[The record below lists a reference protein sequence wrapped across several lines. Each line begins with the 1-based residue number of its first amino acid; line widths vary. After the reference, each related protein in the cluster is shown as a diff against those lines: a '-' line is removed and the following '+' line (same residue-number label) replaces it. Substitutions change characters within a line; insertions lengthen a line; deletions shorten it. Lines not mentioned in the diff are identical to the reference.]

1 MSSAIPGAPSPRS
14 SSAPW
19 LEELDILIRARY
31 PLLYLVSWEEHRVD
45 AILAEQARSHGKALF
60 HWSITKGLRNVSGT
74 RTAPLPEDTRNPVDA
89 LAAIEKLTEPALV
102 VLKDFHPYLEDKG
115 VVRAVRELAH
125 FLKRTFTTVIIL
137 SPTLQI
143 PIELEK
149 EVHVVDVPLPGY
161 NDLLQLLKEIVAVV
175 RKGNK
180 ATIELSREHADQLI
194 KAALG
199 LTLSEAENAFAKA
212 IAQDGRL
219 AVEDIKRIQDEK
231 RQVIRKSGLLEY
243 YPPDESLGSVGGL
256 QNLKTWLGQ
265 RTAAFGEKARQ
276 FGLPEPRG
284 LLLLGVQ
291 GCGKSLTAKA
301 ISAHWNLPLLRL
313 DMGRIFSGLIGS
325 SEENLRKAIQVAES
339 VAPVVLWVDEIE
351 KGLSGVA
358 SSSAGDTGV
367 SARVFGTLLTW
378 LQEKKAPVFVVA
390 TANRIEGLPPE
401 MLRKGRFD
409 EIFFIDLPEHAERR
423 EIFRIHLERR
433 KRNPEDYDL
442 EALAEQTDG
451 FSGAEIEQVV
461 VAGLYEAFAEDAEL
475 GQHHLVRTIRDTYP
489 LSVTMKLEIS
499 RLRDWAKGRT
509 RPASPGGPPE
519 GLPPGSRR

>member
-1 MSSAIPGAPSPRS
+1 MTPAAPGSAPSRAP
-14 SSAPW
+14 AVPW

-45 AILAEQARSHGKALF
+45 TILAELARSHGKALF
-60 HWSITKGLRNVSGT
+60 HWSITRGLRSVSGS
-74 RTAPLPEDTRNPVDA
+74 RAPINAEETRNPVDA
-89 LAAIEKLTEPALV
+89 LTAVEKLNEPALV

-125 FLKRTFTTVIIL
+125 FLKSTFTTVIL
-137 SPTLQI
+137 LGPTLSI
-143 PIELEK
+143 PVELEK
-149 EVHVVDVPLPGY
+149 ELSVIDVPLPGY
-161 NDLLQLLKEIVAVV
+161 NDLMNLLKEIVAVV

-180 ATIELSREHADQLI
+180 ATVELSREHADQII

-212 IAQDGRL
+212 IAHDGKL
-219 AVEDIKRIQDEK
+219 GVEDIKRIQDEK
-231 RQVIRKSGLLEY
+231 RQVIRKNGLLEY
-243 YPPDESLGSVGGL
+243 YPPDETLGNVGGL
-256 QNLKTWLGQ
+256 QNLKAWLSQ
-265 RTAAFGEKARQ
+265 RTAAFGERARQ

-284 LLLLGVQ
+284 VLLLGVQ

-325 SEENLRKAIQVAES
+325 SEENLRKAIRAAES

-358 SSSAGDTGV
+358 SSSTGDSGV

-378 LQEKKAPVFVVA
+378 LQEKTAPVFVVA

-401 MLRKGRFD
+401 VLRKGRFD
-409 EIFFIDLPEHAERR
+409 EIFFIDLPEQAERR
-423 EIFRIHLERR
+423 EIFRIHLHRR
-433 KRNPEDYDL
+433 RRAPANYDL
-442 EALAEQTDG
+442 EALASLSDG
-451 FSGAEIEQVV
+451 FSGAEIEQAVI
-461 VAGLYEAFAEDAEL
+461 AGLYEAFAEGVEL
-475 GQHHLVRTIRDTYP
+475 AQPHLVRSIKETFP
-489 LSVTMKLEIS
+489 LSVTMRDEIS
-499 RLRDWAKGRT
+499 RLRVWAKGRT
-509 RPASPGGPPE
+509 RPASVHGGGTAE
-519 GLPPGSRR
+519 TLR

>member
-1 MSSAIPGAPSPRS
+1 MAPPAPGSPAPRPP
-14 SSAPW
+14 AVPW

-45 AILAEQARSHGKALF
+45 AILTDLARLHGKALF
-60 HWSITKGLRNVSGT
+60 HWSITRGLRNVGGS
-74 RTAPLPEDTRNPVDA
+74 RTATLPEETRNPIDA
-89 LAAIEKLTEPALV
+89 LAAIEKLNEPSVV

-115 VVRAVRELAH
+115 VVRALRELAH
-125 FLKRTFTTVIIL
+125 FLKSTFTTVVL
-137 SPTLQI
+137 LAPTLSI
-143 PIELEK
+143 PVELEK
-149 EVHVVDVPLPGY
+149 EVSVIDVPLPGY

-180 ATIELSREHADQLI
+180 ATIDLSREHADQII

-199 LTLSEAENAFAKA
+199 LTLAEAENAFAKA
-212 IAQDGRL
+212 IAADGKL
-219 AVEDIKRIQDEK
+219 GVEDIKRVQDEK

-243 YPPDESLGSVGGL
+243 YPPDESLGNVGGL
-256 QNLKTWLGQ
+256 QNLKGWLGQ
-265 RTAAFGEKARQ
+265 RTAAFGERARQ

-325 SEENLRKAIQVAES
+325 SEENLRKAIRVAES

-358 SSSAGDTGV
+358 SSSTGDSGV

-378 LQEKKAPVFVVA
+378 LQEKTAPVFVVA
-390 TANRIEGLPPE
+390 TANRIDGLPPE
-401 MLRKGRFD
+401 VLRKGRFD

-423 EIFRIHLERR
+423 EIFRIHLQRR
-433 KRNPEDYDL
+433 RRDPANYEL
-442 EALAEQTDG
+442 EVLAAHTDG

-461 VAGLYEAFAEDAEL
+461 IAGLYDAFGEGAEL
-475 GQHHLVRTIRDTYP
+475 GQQHLVRAIRETFP
-489 LSVTMKLEIS
+489 LSVTMRDEIA
-499 RLRDWAKGRT
+499 RLRAWAKGRT
-509 RPASPGGPPE
+509 RPASPGSPAE
-519 GLPPGSRR
+519 GAR